1 MLEITAFEKASKSIT
16 SSAAET
22 KNICLVEHESR
33 ILAQRP
39 SFLQTIVW
47 GFFLNFNW
55 DVIFQPLNSTE
66 HNLSDYPKWEFCLK
80 ESFML
85 PYSHGILEVPKTSED
100 NIS

>member
-39 SFLQTIVW
+39 FHQTIVW
-47 GFFLNFNW
+47 VFLILIEMWSSNHWAALNTTYDTTQNGSFAW
-55 DVIFQPLNSTE
+55 KSHLCPQIFMV
-66 HNLSDYPKWEFCLK
+66 F
-80 ESFML
+80 
-85 PYSHGILEVPKTSED
+85 
-100 NIS
+100 